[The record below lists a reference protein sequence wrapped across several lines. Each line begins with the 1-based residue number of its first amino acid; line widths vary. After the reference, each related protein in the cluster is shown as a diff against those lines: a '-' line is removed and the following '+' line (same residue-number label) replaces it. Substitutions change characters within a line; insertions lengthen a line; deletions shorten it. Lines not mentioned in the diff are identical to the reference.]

1 MPSVYRLAARLVLA
15 VHTTWVVFLVAGF
28 PLGRRNRWLRS
39 LHLGG
44 LIFNMVLETF
54 DLACPLTKL
63 QKWLMGHYTVPYT
76 GTCISYYV
84 QTTLSITLAPR
95 LVVFLSFLLLV
106 GSAWAYGL
114 IRSPL
119 RR

>member
-1 MPSVYRLAARLVLA
+1 VYPLAAWLVLA
-15 VHTTWVVFLVAGF
+15 VHTAWVVLLLAGF
-28 PLGRRNRWLRS
+28 PLGRQNQWLRL

-44 LIFNMVLETF
+44 LVFNMVLETF
-54 DLACPLTKL
+54 DLPCPLTVL
-63 QKWLMGHYTVPYT
+63 EKWLMSHYTSPYP

-95 LVVFLSFLLLV
+95 TVVFLSFLLLV

-119 RR
+119 RRS